1 MASTLNENNLEKKFQ
16 SVTNTQDG
24 IQSLSLWILHH
35 KVHHKKIVEMWM
47 KVLKKAKPSHRLT
60 LLYLANDVVQNSR
73 KKAGSHFGES
83 FAEVLKEA
91 CVLLRDEKIQTSVKR
106 VFKIWEERSV
116 YDPDFINE
124 LYDMLE
130 GSKESPPVSSKI
142 IADFKPQ
149 KVADQI
155 RMVDKIAKE
164 TLTKLAM
171 LTNSKVDAASS
182 EALRK
187 LKDRKHGQQFSRD
200 FDTSVKCLEDYIR
213 ALEKEVKE
221 RTELILVLEQGGAY
235 YETQRGEARLVT
247 NAYRNFGNRVKALKK
262 KLEEVTPTLP
272 SPIPSPCPDAPSPTN
287 SEEGFELLTQQDKA
301 ELQEPA
307 SVGSAPSPENSPV
320 VPALSPL
327 NSGAN
332 PVANLPLESTGLSSF
347 MSKGSEMISL
357 LGTLKSDS
365 SASQSTTAEPTYPDP
380 KITHSSLESHLSNLS
395 NIIQNT
401 IFGSQEKRGFSTPF
415 YGSSTTN
422 SPPPQSF
429 DLASGGS
436 SVHEAPDTGSGTP
449 LKDEGSG
456 RETPVQDEG
465 ESSSVS
471 LKQPVGNYHVDSAD
485 KFFKALAEQKHTVPD
500 FTGLATSNTW
510 FIDSRS
516 NPSKNNQT
524 PSSTAVSYKSSN
536 WLPRKETRDNS
547 DSSRYANDDIK
558 ECNQENKGPSV
569 TDFFQNISLS
579 HLGNTLNSQQRTT
592 GDNLVFPHIQAS
604 RTSDMLKDQR
614 KSDIPTL
621 SVSSQD
627 KTGVKVEM
635 ERIGQSVEDLEPQD
649 MDLDESDDES
659 ATPVPQKACGRQ
671 NDEKTPQQLLEY
683 SNAKEELGIS
693 YAKDKNSLCTQ
704 SSINSGR
711 RIEQEPNMSAE
722 FGINKIKPVCLDE
735 SVCNSPK
742 SKAGMIDVR
751 HDPQNSF
758 TSKLSS
764 TVPLHSTQESVDIG
778 SFSPHNKMDRNVSA
792 SKTVEKSVVTSES
805 KTISSLTDKISA
817 ATSVGD
823 ILKTLSSAFLEG
835 SIKNNLPGKTDKKEQ
850 QTSSPIPIVET
861 VHSTSTT
868 EQHDMSHVPDELYSV
883 SRIQTVKP
891 LISVSTEED
900 KYTCRDYTEGE
911 QPSLGSVGLKQPDVT
926 TQREEY
932 MRDDHYFDSDDRQQT
947 STIPTLY
954 SRRPLQHN
962 YDNVPALETSSGN
975 YESGSRIQTIQSY
988 RQDRG
993 SVSDRPRWEE
1003 EPMVIPPRAVER
1015 YEYRQDY
1022 YDHKDRYHAHN
1033 DYYARRPH
1041 HHHNSYVERPGW
1053 EAREVSDYYG
1063 SPPPKRY
1070 PPLMRDRRY
1079 QFYPY

>member
-1 MASTLNENNLEKKFQ
+1 
-16 SVTNTQDG
+16 
-24 IQSLSLWILHH
+24 
-35 KVHHKKIVEMWM
+35 
-47 KVLKKAKPSHRLT
+47 
-60 LLYLANDVVQNSR
+60 
-73 KKAGSHFGES
+73 
-83 FAEVLKEA
+83 
-91 CVLLRDEKIQTSVKR
+91 
-106 VFKIWEERSV
+106 
-116 YDPDFINE
+116 
-124 LYDMLE
+124 
-130 GSKESPPVSSKI
+130 
-142 IADFKPQ
+142 
-149 KVADQI
+149 
-155 RMVDKIAKE
+155 
-164 TLTKLAM
+164 
-171 LTNSKVDAASS
+171 
-182 EALRK
+182 
-187 LKDRKHGQQFSRD
+187 
-200 FDTSVKCLEDYIR
+200 
-213 ALEKEVKE
+213 
-221 RTELILVLEQGGAY
+221 
-235 YETQRGEARLVT
+235 
-247 NAYRNFGNRVKALKK
+247 
-262 KLEEVTPTLP
+262 
-272 SPIPSPCPDAPSPTN
+272 
-287 SEEGFELLTQQDKA
+287 
-301 ELQEPA
+301 
-307 SVGSAPSPENSPV
+307 
-320 VPALSPL
+320 
-327 NSGAN
+327 
-332 PVANLPLESTGLSSF
+332 

-365 SASQSTTAEPTYPDP
+365 SASQSTTTEPTYPDP
-380 KITHSSLESHLSNLS
+380 KISHSSLESRLSNLS

-415 YGSSTTN
+415 YGSSSTN

-429 DLASGGS
+429 DPASGGS
-436 SVHEAPDTGSGTP
+436 SAHEAPDTGSGTP

-465 ESSSVS
+465 ESSSIS
-471 LKQPVGNYHVDSAD
+471 MKQPVGNYHVDSAD
-485 KFFKALAEQKHTVPD
+485 KFFKALADQKHTVPD
-500 FTGLATSNTW
+500 FPGLATSNTW

-516 NPSKNNQT
+516 NTKNSQTLPST
-524 PSSTAVSYKSSN
+524 TVSYKSNN
-536 WLPRKETRDNS
+536 WLSQKQRRDHS

-558 ECNQENKGPSV
+558 ECIQESKGPSV

-579 HLGNTLNSQQRTT
+579 HMGNSTLLNSQQRTM
-592 GDNLVFPHIQAS
+592 GDSLVFPYAP
-604 RTSDMLKDQR
+604 RTSDVLKDQR
-614 KSDIPTL
+614 KSDLSTL
-621 SVSSQD
+621 PLSSQD
-627 KTGVKVEM
+627 KTGVKM
-635 ERIGQSVEDLEPQD
+635 EIGPSVEDLEPQD

-659 ATPVPQKACGRQ
+659 AAPVSQKVCGGQ

-683 SNAKEELGIS
+683 SSAKEEFGTS
-693 YAKDKNSLCTQ
+693 YAKDKNSIYSQ

-711 RIEQEPNMSAE
+711 KVEQEPNMSAE

-742 SKAGMIDVR
+742 SKAGLVEVR

-764 TVPLHSTQESVDIG
+764 VVSLHSTQESVDRG
-778 SFSPHNKMDRNVSA
+778 SFSPHDKTDHNVSA
-792 SKTVEKSVVTSES
+792 NKTVEKSVVTSPES

-835 SIKNNLPGKTDKKEQ
+835 GIQNNLPGKTDKKEL

-861 VHSTSTT
+861 VHSTTTT
-868 EQHDMSHVPDELYSV
+868 EQRDMSHVHDELYSV

-900 KYTCRDYTEGE
+900 KYTHRDYTEGE
-911 QPSLGSVGLKQPDVT
+911 RPSLGSVDPKQPDVA
-926 TQREEY
+926 TQREDY

-947 STIPTLY
+947 SSIPTLY

-993 SVSDRPRWEE
+993 NVIDRPRWEE
-1003 EPMVIPPRAVER
+1003 EPVVIPPGAVER

-1041 HHHNSYVERPGW
+1041 YHHNSYVERPGW
-1053 EAREVSDYYG
+1053 EAREVSHYYG

-1070 PPLMRDRRY
+1070 SPLMRDRRH